1 MVDER
6 NNALP
11 TLDLLAIAPLE
22 QEGRALMLSPLEEK
36 RLERQ
41 AKNQVL
47 FRSINEL
54 IEDAKVT
61 FGDGEE
67 EIEVLCE
74 CSSACTQV
82 VVLTHSEY
90 EVVRAG
96 PTLFVI
102 VPSHEAPAIERVVS
116 QTDRFAVVETFG
128 MAARAAVE
136 SDPRANTT

>member
-1 MVDER
+1 MVS
-6 NNALP
+6 L
-11 TLDLLAIAPLE
+11 
-22 QEGRALMLSPLEEK
+22 LEEK

-54 IEDAKVT
+54 IEDAKVS
-61 FGDGEE
+61 FGDGGE

-74 CSSACTQV
+74 CSTPCTQV

-90 EVVRAG
+90 EAVRAG

-102 VPSHEAPAIERVVS
+102 VPSHEAPAIERVVA
-116 QTDRFAVVETFG
+116 QRDGFAVVETFG

-136 SDPRANTT
+136 SDPRANAT